1 MLRCALLIITVLLLP
16 SAVGAQELSWENISR
31 EVLGV
36 RVALV
41 EPEQGRVIYL
51 GAEKGVYKSSD
62 AGGEYRSVLIPRGQ
76 SRRVNFLLFEALRG
90 GRIYV
95 ATGNGLYLSSNQ
107 GRSWKRIFKGASI
120 RERDCTT
127 VDTSGGSLYLGTK
140 SGLFISDNQGRT
152 WYKLKGKL
160 GDSEISGI
168 AHNKE
173 GYIYVS
179 SSDGVF
185 RGGGETGTWERIFTP
200 IGMPEERP
208 SEESYTDEEEET
220 IEIRQVITGGEIDT
234 EVFLATSSGVYRSK
248 NRGTDWERL
257 TEYGLLSQEANY
269 LLIGSDSV
277 LYAVC
282 GSGVFKYGE
291 DRWYELSLGLAAQK
305 IFSLSMD
312 QKGNLYAAC
321 DKGLFKAEKRVTEA
335 PPGAGYI
342 SFYSQGEP
350 EIKEVQEMAIKYAE
364 VEPEKIMRWR
374 KLAAKRAWLPRVTV
388 EMDRDN
394 NQTTSASI
402 WGSSAGRYFTGPDDQ
417 TAYRNH
423 NWGVS
428 CTWELGDLIWSGDQT
443 SIDVRSKLMVQL
455 RDDILDEVTKTY
467 FERLRVKMEL
477 DNLSIEQRS
486 KRMQKELKL
495 QELSASLDALTGGCF
510 SAETIHR

>member
-1 MLRCALLIITVLLLP
+1 MLRYALLIIAVLILP
-16 SAVGAQELSWENISR
+16 SAGGAQELSWENISR

-41 EPEQGRVIYL
+41 ESDQGKVIYL
-51 GAEKGVYKSSD
+51 GAEKGLYKSSD
-62 AGGEYRSVLIPRGQ
+62 AGEEYRSVLIPRGQ
-76 SRRVNFLLFEALRG
+76 NRRVNFLLFEALER
-90 GRIYV
+90 GRIYA
-95 ATGNGLYLSSNQ
+95 ATGGGLYQSSNQ
-107 GRSWKRIFKGASI
+107 GRSWKRIFKGGSAG
-120 RERDCTT
+120 ERDCTI
-127 VDTSGGSLYLGTK
+127 VDASGGSLYLGTK
-140 SGLFISDNQGRT
+140 AGLYISDDQGRT
-152 WYKLKGKL
+152 WHKQKGKL

-168 AHNKE
+168 AHSKE

-179 SSDGVF
+179 SSKGVF
-185 RGGGETGTWERIFTP
+185 RGGGATGAWERIFTP
-200 IGMPEERP
+200 VGIPEDRS
-208 SEESYTDEEEET
+208 SEESYTDEEGEA
-220 IEIRQVITGGEIDT
+220 IEIRQVITGGEAST

-269 LLIGSDSV
+269 LLIGANSV

-282 GSGVFKYGE
+282 GSGVFKYGL

-321 DKGLFKAEKRVTEA
+321 DKGLFKAESRVTEA

-342 SFYSQGEP
+342 SIYSQGEP

-374 KLAAKRAWLPRVTV
+374 KLAAKRAWLPKLTV
-388 EMDRDN
+388 GMDQDN

-417 TAYRNH
+417 TAYRNK
-423 NWGVS
+423 NWGVT
-428 CTWELGDLIWSGDQT
+428 CTWDLGDLVWSDDQT
-443 SIDVRSKLMVQL
+443 SIDVRSKLMDKAGYSNITM
-455 RDDILDEVTKTY
+455 RAI
-467 FERLRVKMEL
+467 
-477 DNLSIEQRS
+477 
-486 KRMQKELKL
+486 
-495 QELSASLDALTGGCF
+495 
-510 SAETIHR
+510 